1 MKTIDKKKV
10 VAVLKEERTK
20 IKVGWFTFRPRP
32 LTLCQIY
39 EMGVYANQIKEAD
52 FNEGDKINN
61 LNELIKHSED
71 ARQMCEIFIICTF
84 RKAWARRLWGRYIR
98 KHLDILAF
106 NQLIMYISSSF
117 NANFFLTSIIFLTKT
132 KVMTEP
138 KTTPLGQQ
146 SEQ

>member
-10 VAVLKEERTK
+10 SAVLKEERTK

-52 FNEGDKINN
+52 FKEGDKVNN

-84 RKAWARRLWGRYIR
+84 RKAWARKLWGRYIR
-98 KHLDILAF
+98 KHLDITAF
-106 NQLIMYISSSF
+106 NELIMYISSSF

-138 KTTPLGQQ
+138 KMTPLGQQ
-146 SEQ
+146 SEL

>member
-10 VAVLKEERTK
+10 AAVLKEERTK

-52 FNEGDKINN
+52 FNEGDKVNN

-84 RKAWARRLWGRYIR
+84 RKAWARRIWGRYIR

-138 KTTPLGQQ
+138 RTTPHGQQ

>member
-10 VAVLKEERTK
+10 AAVLKEERTK

-39 EMGVYANQIKEAD
+39 EMGVYANQIKEAN
-52 FNEGDKINN
+52 FNEGDKVNN

-84 RKAWARRLWGRYIR
+84 RKAWARKLWGRYIR

-138 KTTPLGQQ
+138 KTTPHGRQ

>member
-10 VAVLKEERTK
+10 AAVLKEERTK

-39 EMGVYANQIKEAD
+39 EMGVYANQIKEAN
-52 FNEGDKINN
+52 FNEGDKVNN

-84 RKAWARRLWGRYIR
+84 RKTWARKLWGRYIR

-138 KTTPLGQQ
+138 KTTPHGRQ

>member
-1 MKTIDKKKV
+1 MRTIDKKKV
-10 VAVLKEERTK
+10 AAVLKEERTK

-52 FNEGDKINN
+52 FNEGDKVNN

-84 RKAWARRLWGRYIR
+84 RKAWARRIWGRYIR

-138 KTTPLGQQ
+138 KTTPHGQQ